1 MSHEPPRT
9 RFLPTLSLILV
20 FVPAV
25 PAAILIALSTGGN
38 WAFLI
43 LGGITYVVS
52 QLLCGTASLI
62 LGILSIRKGWG
73 RKRGIA
79 AVALSSFG
87 LLMTLTVVG
96 AFCLRGLLI

>member
-1 MSHEPPRT
+1 MSHETPRT

-20 FVPAV
+20 FAPAV
-25 PAAILIALSTGGN
+25 PAAILIALRTGGN

-52 QLLCGTASLI
+52 RLLCGTASLI

-73 RKRGIA
+73 RRRGIA